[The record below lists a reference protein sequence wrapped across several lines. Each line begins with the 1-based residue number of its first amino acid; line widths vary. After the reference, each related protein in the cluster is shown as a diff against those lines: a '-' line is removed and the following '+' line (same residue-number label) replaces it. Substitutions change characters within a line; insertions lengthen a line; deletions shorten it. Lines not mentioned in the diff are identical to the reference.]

1 MSSKKNV
8 LVIMIIV
15 SSFLIII
22 GGNLYNY
29 INQNRLIYEANK
41 RHKEYL
47 NNVMRFP
54 VEIKGGEY
62 RSIDYGDIFLL
73 NEDDGDKKFEA
84 ASKKI
89 FIDEINTNYSEYV
102 ITNDTSY
109 IAINIG
115 SEIKFIE
122 HSVPISSIYLKNLKD
137 FMREINDNSINVFP
151 FNDGIYCF
159 ISTNEQQY
167 IFNIKSG
174 KIIWTRG
181 SYYESPT
188 VDIFNDTLK
197 YGGDLSTNTYIF
209 NKYGELVK
217 IIKPQLDYIGL
228 IVDISKFNIVILIL
242 IIIQRMCKFNIKS
255 TLIRNIVNVF
265 IVFTIILVLLL
276 FTIVVALR
284 ILG

>member
-1 MSSKKNV
+1 
-8 LVIMIIV
+8 MIIV

-89 FIDEINTNYSEYV
+89 FIDEINANYSEYV

-167 IFNIKSG
+167 IFNIELG

-181 SYYESPT
+181 AYYESPI
-188 VDIFNDTLK
+188 VDIFNDTLEC
-197 YGGDLSTNTYIF
+197 GGDLSANTYIF
-209 NKYGELVK
+209 NKYGELIK
-217 IIKPQLDYIGL
+217 IKKTQLDYSGL
-228 IVDISKFNIVILIL
+228 MIEISEFNILILIL

-255 TLIRNIVNVF
+255 TLIKNIINAF
-265 IVFTIILVLLL
+265 ITLIIIVLFLL
-276 FTIVVALR
+276 FIMVVAL
-284 ILG
+284 IISG

>member
-8 LVIMIIV
+8 LAIMIIV
-15 SSFLIII
+15 CSFLIII

-29 INQNRLIYEANK
+29 INQNRLTYEADK
-41 RHKEYL
+41 RYEEYL

-54 VEIKGGEY
+54 VEIKSGEY

-73 NEDDGDKKFEA
+73 NEDDSDKKFET

-89 FIDEINTNYSEYV
+89 FIDGVNTNYSEYV

-109 IAINIG
+109 IAINIAN
-115 SEIKFIE
+115 EIKFIE
-122 HSVPISSIYLKNLKD
+122 HSVPISNIYLKNLRD

-151 FNDGIYCF
+151 FNDGIYCL
-159 ISTNEQQY
+159 INANEQQC
-167 IFNIKSG
+167 IFNIESG

-181 SYYESPT
+181 EYYESPT

-197 YGGDLSTNTYIF
+197 CGGDLSANTYIF
-209 NKYGELVK
+209 NKYGELIK
-217 IIKPQLDYIGL
+217 TIKPQLDYIGL

-284 ILG
+284 ISG

>member
-1 MSSKKNV
+1 MSRKIYI
-8 LVIMIIV
+8 LMIMIIV

-29 INQNRLIYEANK
+29 INQNRLTYEADK
-41 RHKEYL
+41 RYEEYL

-62 RSIDYGDIFLL
+62 RGIDYGDIFLL
-73 NEDDGDKKFEA
+73 NEDDGDKKFEDV
-84 ASKKI
+84 SKKI

-167 IFNIKSG
+167 IFNIESG

-181 SYYESPT
+181 AYYESPT

-197 YGGDLSTNTYIF
+197 CGGDLSTNTYIF

-217 IIKPQLDYIGL
+217 TIKPQLNYIGL
-228 IVDISKFNIVILIL
+228 IVDISKFNIIILIL

-284 ILG
+284 ISG